1 MSVKVGVVV
10 GVRLGYRIGWDGVS
24 YAMLSDSAVGRAERL
39 DLTEEVKAG
48 CDGWILMR
56 ARVEDLVHCL
66 PFEDLDD
73 WKQEPETRIGE

>member
-1 MSVKVGVVV
+1 M
-10 GVRLGYRIGWDGVS
+10 LG
-24 YAMLSDSAVGRAERL
+24 DSAVRRAERL

-73 WKQEPETRIGE
+73 